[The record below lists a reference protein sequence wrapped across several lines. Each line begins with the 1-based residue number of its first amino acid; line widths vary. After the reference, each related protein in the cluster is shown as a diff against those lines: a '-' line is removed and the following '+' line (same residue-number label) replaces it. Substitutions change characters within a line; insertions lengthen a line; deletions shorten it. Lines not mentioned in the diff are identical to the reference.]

1 MLVVMADC
9 NQGLQV
15 LLFMLRFGQGCF
27 GTAEQKGSPLHF
39 QTIQFLT
46 YCKELNSHGGY
57 PEAKRIER
65 SKMVKV
71 VEEFEEKGG
80 YNA

>member
-15 LLFMLRFGQGCF
+15 LLITLCLEQGCF
-27 GTAEQKGSPLHF
+27 NTAGQRGSPLHF

-46 YCKELNSHGGY
+46 YCKHLNSHGGY

-65 SKMVKV
+65 STMVKV
-71 VEEFEEKGG
+71 LEELKEKGDC
-80 YNA
+80 NA